1 MTGVNGAEPD
11 HILALLGSVM
21 DDVRRDLHEELRRRS
36 APGHTSPVGGLRS
49 SQLRLLSLTPP
60 EGMRVTDLAE
70 RVGMTKQALGEFANT
85 LQEQGMLESVR
96 DPGDRRVRILRPT
109 PLGLRCVRAG
119 EAAIDAVEQ
128 RWRERVGA
136 RTWDDLRATLVAVR
150 QGARESQDDQGD

>member
-11 HILALLGSVM
+11 HILALLGSVL

-36 APGHTSPVGGLRS
+36 APGPTSPVGGLRS

-150 QGARESQDDQGD
+150 QGARDSQDDKDG